1 MKKKF
6 KHLSIAQRMIVLIL
20 VTIVICFIINGLLFV
35 PMPSHADDNAWLGFY
50 GSILGATIAGIVTL
64 WAIETTIKSTLMN
77 FKPVIRPVKS
87 YFYVYTSKEKGSM
100 VITDTRLVEIF
111 KEHCENDEIDFEEL
125 DIYMV
130 IEAYAK
136 IEKKYEGTKWSLEV
150 SKLDVEKLYEEIFNI
165 CKHRNIN
172 KCFKLLFEELADK
185 YKNEINKSIIEDII
199 YELKNLYRRE
209 SERKLINNE
218 LEKWD
223 LFFPIYNIGAGNA
236 LDIEVNWDVSDLAY
250 KNICDEL
257 GFNEN
262 DYDEMNKS
270 FSFKNMELL
279 KKEILLCEKDSNK
292 INIVIP
298 GEIVLLIKFII
309 KKSEDNYSI
318 KNNILVKENK
328 IAQLTIRYDNIHG
341 ETLDDKYN
349 VYFKI
354 WSNIIDEYDDYNEKT
369 FYFRFVNTEKE

>member
-50 GSILGATIAGIVTL
+50 GRILGATIAGIVTL

-199 YELKNLYRRE
+199 YELKKLYRRE

-341 ETLDDKYN
+341 ETLEDKYN

>member
-1 MKKKF
+1 
-6 KHLSIAQRMIVLIL
+6 
-20 VTIVICFIINGLLFV
+20 
-35 PMPSHADDNAWLGFY
+35 
-50 GSILGATIAGIVTL
+50 
-64 WAIETTIKSTLMN
+64 
-77 FKPVIRPVKS
+77 
-87 YFYVYTSKEKGSM
+87 M

-199 YELKNLYRRE
+199 YELKKLYRRE

-341 ETLDDKYN
+341 ETLEDKYN

-369 FYFRFVNTEKE
+369 FYFRFINTEKE

>member
-199 YELKNLYRRE
+199 YELKKLYRRE

-341 ETLDDKYN
+341 ETLEDKYN